1 VSDASRLLRGT
12 LPCLVA
18 LLAAIGFALPASA
31 QPQAGA
37 APAARTEGITRT
49 AEWWL
54 TALDVPGAW
63 RAAPAE
69 GNGVI
74 VAVLSTGVDAAQP
87 DLAGDVTIG
96 RDYCDSGRTAASPFW
111 GYEGTAVASLLAG
124 HGHGPGHAHGGS
136 DGITGVAPD
145 ARILA
150 VQVTLE
156 YNDPLNSDSAITRRL
171 PDAIAAGIRYA
182 VAHGATVI
190 ALPLDPGTLG
200 PAATGDPVAA
210 GGSPAERAAVSYAL
224 AQGAVLVAPAGD
236 NGASTGTVNYPA
248 AYPGVVAVGATMPGG
263 RLAPFT
269 SRRSYVALTA
279 PGSGVTVAN
288 PDGGYST
295 LASTDMSAALTA
307 GVAALIRSRF
317 PRLTVAEVATALER
331 GARPAGQH
339 PAPGSGRGA
348 LDAAGALAAAAT
360 LAAAHAAPAPKPRPA
375 PPTQAPRPSAAH
387 AAARPPG
394 AGPLAGSVLR
404 DAVIAALA
412 LIAALACALAY
423 TASRR
428 RRRRL
433 ARRGTSR
440 SGQGGSHARRPRA
453 LPGQPQAAGQAQMSP
468 WRQPLPLGPG
478 STASGASHAPG
489 TSGGAFGAV
498 GQPRPLGP
506 GSSVGAP
513 RVVPMQVTGAL
524 ATAGRTR
531 GRGKATKQPPWEPAS
546 QPAEAIPGLPALPA
560 FPAFPAAPGQPLPHG
575 QHAALPPWERAPAE
589 FAAAPAADLPDWPPA
604 NTGPMYV
611 WNPNA
616 STGPQPAIKP
626 DDRGVIGGAQPP
638 MRGLRGSSPGP
649 AEP

>member
-18 LLAAIGFALPASA
+18 LIVATGFALPASA

-37 APAARTEGITRT
+37 VPAAGAQGMTRAT
-49 AEWWL
+49 EWWL
-54 TALDVPGAW
+54 TGLNVPQAW

-69 GNGVI
+69 GKGVI
-74 VAVLSTGVDAAQP
+74 VAVLSTGVDAAHP
-87 DLAGDVTIG
+87 DLAGDVTMG
-96 RDYCDSGRTAASPFW
+96 PDYCDSGRTAASPFW

-124 HGHGPGHAHGGS
+124 HGHGGGGGT
-136 DGITGVAPD
+136 DGITGVAPG

-156 YNDPLNSDSAITRRL
+156 YNDPLNSDTAITRRL
-171 PDAIAAGIRYA
+171 PAAIAAGIRYA
-182 VAHGATVI
+182 VARGASVI

-200 PAATGDPVAA
+200 PASAGDPAAA

-224 AQGAVLVAPAGD
+224 AHGVVLIAPAGD
-236 NGASTGTVNYPA
+236 NGAGTGTVNYPA
-248 AYPGVVAVGATMPGG
+248 AYPGVLAVGATTRDG

-279 PGSGVTVAN
+279 PGSGMTVAD
-288 PDGGYST
+288 PDGGYAT

-317 PRLTVAEVATALER
+317 PLLTVAEVAGALER
-331 GARPAGQH
+331 GARPPGMH

-360 LAAAHAAPAPKPRPA
+360 IAAARAATATTPRPAAPAP
-375 PPTQAPRPSAAH
+375 APRPSAH
-387 AAARPPG
+387 HTAARQ
-394 AGPLAGSVLR
+394 AGPGNLAGSVLR

-412 LIAALACALAY
+412 LIAALACALAL

-428 RRRRL
+428 RRTQL
-433 ARRGTSR
+433 ARRATPR

-453 LPGQPQAAGQAQMSP
+453 LPGPQATGQARVSAWRQPQA
-468 WRQPLPLGPG
+468 LGPG
-478 STASGASHAPG
+478 STGSAGGQPRAFGSGSGASI
-489 TSGGAFGAV
+489 
-498 GQPRPLGP
+498 
-506 GSSVGAP
+506 GAP
-513 RVVPMQVTGAL
+513 RVVPMQVTGTL
-524 ATAGRTR
+524 GTASRAR
-531 GRGKATKQPPWEPAS
+531 RRGKATGKPPWEPAS

-560 FPAFPAAPGQPLPHG
+560 FPALPAPGGQPLQHG

-589 FAAAPAADLPDWPPA
+589 FAAAPVSADPPEWLSP

-616 STGPQPAIKP
+616 TTGPQPVINP
-626 DDRGVIGGAQPP
+626 DEDAAV
-638 MRGLRGSSPGP
+638 
-649 AEP
+649 